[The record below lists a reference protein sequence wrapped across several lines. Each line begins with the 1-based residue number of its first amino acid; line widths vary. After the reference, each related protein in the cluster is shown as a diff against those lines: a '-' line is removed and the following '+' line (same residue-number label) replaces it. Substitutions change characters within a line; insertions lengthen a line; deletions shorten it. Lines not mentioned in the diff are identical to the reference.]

1 VYNLISK
8 RKLSCLTYIGGLK
21 TSREKYGSDRLNFRI
36 SEVKEKENKNIIDKE
51 QNLNNYKNIELKKEN
66 LLEVD
71 SEESDSSDESDD
83 IK

>member
-1 VYNLISK
+1 MKYRKARNSVHSPVRAGSKNL
-8 RKLSCLTYIGGLK
+8 RGGHYFVL
-21 TSREKYGSDRLNFRI
+21 YG
-36 SEVKEKENKNIIDKE
+36 
-51 QNLNNYKNIELKKEN
+51 NYENIELKKEN

>member
-1 VYNLISK
+1 M
-8 RKLSCLTYIGGLK
+8 GGHYFVF
-21 TSREKYGSDRLNFRI
+21 YG
-36 SEVKEKENKNIIDKE
+36 
-51 QNLNNYKNIELKKEN
+51 NYENIELKKEN